1 MMSLA
6 LPITITC
13 LFPAHAGKA
22 GFPQTDVTCAT
33 LDPKQPE
40 NRFPT
45 TQFLALQAHQIL
57 SSQTGPDC
65 ATVALAVA
73 PSPAIP

>member
-1 MMSLA
+1 MMSPAVL
-6 LPITITC
+6 ITITC
-13 LFPAHAGKA
+13 TFPAHAGKA
-22 GFPQTDVTCAT
+22 GFPQTDVTCAR
-33 LDPKQPE
+33 LDPKQLE

-45 TQFLALQAHQIL
+45 THFPALQAHQVL

-73 PSPAIP
+73 PYPAIP